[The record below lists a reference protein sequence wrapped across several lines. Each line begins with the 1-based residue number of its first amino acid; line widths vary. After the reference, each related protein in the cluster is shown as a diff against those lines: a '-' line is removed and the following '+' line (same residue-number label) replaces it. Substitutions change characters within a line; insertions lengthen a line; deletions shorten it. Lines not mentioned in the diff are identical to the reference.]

1 MKSQVESLQREMETG
16 LRTLNEKIDY
26 KYDNLESKIENIH
39 TSVKS
44 FFNETRADFY
54 EKLYEKRIEV
64 SKTPLP
70 ENTSEK

>member
-1 MKSQVESLQREMETG
+1 MATG

-26 KYDNLESKIENIH
+26 KYENLESKIENIH

-70 ENTSEK
+70 ENTSEQ